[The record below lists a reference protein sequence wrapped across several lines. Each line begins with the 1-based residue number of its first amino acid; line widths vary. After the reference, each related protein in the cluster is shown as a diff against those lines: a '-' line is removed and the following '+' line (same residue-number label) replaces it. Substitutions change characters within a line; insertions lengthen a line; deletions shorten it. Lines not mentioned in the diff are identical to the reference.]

1 MPFKKAFKR
10 VFRPV
15 RKIAKKIIPKEVKPF
30 LPYIAAGFGPATA
43 GLTGTAFAKAA
54 MQKALIA
61 AATSAATDE
70 DGNPLRAGLLSI
82 TPDITAKGLGSA
94 GRALGN
100 VKPDSKFAQFLTS
113 KGTGLES
120 TLANPSFMDSA
131 KIVGGQTAIDQ
142 TAKLAEINQDE
153 IDEYNR
159 KLREQGITDAA
170 DRRKAIR
177 DIYLGVGY
185 TEDYVDGM
193 LDRYGYKKGGEVMA
207 ARMSA
212 TKDLAKKIEEAR
224 KRKEKKAYG
233 GRIGLKRGGIGSLI
247 AELMQSG
254 MSYEEAAETAEDYY
268 GELEAPEDIKEGAK
282 FAEEGF
288 KSAFG
293 VESLFP
299 QAPKPMGITPGFG
312 NLPRMADGGNV
323 MSPEEYFKEKGKFKK
338 RKDIDQMM
346 REYEEYLYKQKYG
359 PRDSAAEGGLMNL
372 GGKEMDLRGG
382 GFVPIG
388 KKEKADDVPA
398 RLSKNEFV
406 MTADAVRAAGGGSVN
421 KGAKRMY
428 DVMNKLEARA

>member
-193 LDRYGYKKGGEVMA
+193 LDRYGYKGGGGVMSPLGA
-207 ARMSA
+207 KMS
-212 TKDLAKKIEEAR
+212 TLDYAKLLEEL
-224 KRKEKKAYG
+224 KEKKKKEKEKKADG
-233 GRIGLKRGGIGSLI
+233 GRIGFSSGRSVARALI
-247 AELMQSG
+247 IRDLMGEGLSA
-254 MSYEEAAETAEDYY
+254 EEADAKAD
-268 GELEAPEDIKEGAK
+268 ELLAQDEEVEDISNYKGL
-282 FAEEGF
+282 AEEGF
-288 KSAFG
+288 
-293 VESLFP
+293 
-299 QAPKPMGITPGFG
+299 
-312 NLPRMADGGNV
+312 
-323 MSPEEYFKEKGKFKK
+323 
-338 RKDIDQMM
+338 
-346 REYEEYLYKQKYG
+346 
-359 PRDSAAEGGLMNL
+359 
-372 GGKEMDLRGG
+372 
-382 GFVPIG
+382 
-388 KKEKADDVPA
+388 
-398 RLSKNEFV
+398 
-406 MTADAVRAAGGGSVN
+406 
-421 KGAKRMY
+421 
-428 DVMNKLEARA
+428 